1 MLSSIPGRGVLLS
14 TGTADD
20 KPFDAHQ
27 NQGLPSTFIVKILQP
42 SGSTLTLDAAQRSTI
57 ADIKADIERLAGIQA
72 QLQTLYVSSSPE
84 PLESGS
90 PVKQYANG
98 DDDLELTLI
107 VVPFAPTGTF
117 WWASDSFAQTNFRRP
132 EWFHFEPVVAK
143 HQGGEGAV
151 VGAEEAGPAKKLTL
165 KEKMA
170 ANADAKKKKAVA
182 TADELKK
189 EAEAKAKEAQSNLG
203 EHPQGPEHPFHLH
216 NPAGAAEMQ
225 NSAGHTMR
233 LGQIF
238 LRLTFEADGTVFY
251 TVKHYWWKKSKIK
264 GQYFDVLHAEGTWEL
279 DADETGKSI
288 VRLNFPSFEVAR
300 EAHVDK
306 RITRLE
312 KEYNPSRL
320 GGASI
325 RLAVSVFPA
334 FDDEASDG
342 GGMRAVT
349 RHPYFAITTWSGR
362 NTPEYKQLA
371 EDWQQLVSKYQQ
383 QGTLVPIAG
392 EAREDTD
399 EVLMSVELC
408 ASARYPAAPGD
419 LRHLSAPAAA
429 PGGGARGGGAG
440 GPPPPPP
447 PPPPAPP
454 PPGGVL
460 PAPPPPA

>member
-170 ANADAKKKKAVA
+170 AKADAKKKKAMA
-182 TADELKK
+182 TTDELKK

-203 EHPQGPEHPFHLH
+203 EHPQGPEHRLDDSRGLH
-216 NPAGAAEMQ
+216 PV
-225 NSAGHTMR
+225 R
-233 LGQIF
+233 
-238 LRLTFEADGTVFY
+238 
-251 TVKHYWWKKSKIK
+251 
-264 GQYFDVLHAEGTWEL
+264 DV
-279 DADETGKSI
+279 DADTRDGDPD
-288 VRLNFPSFEVAR
+288 RAR
-300 EAHVDK
+300 
-306 RITRLE
+306 
-312 KEYNPSRL
+312 
-320 GGASI
+320 
-325 RLAVSVFPA
+325 RLAGVHAGGSRPDRG
-334 FDDEASDG
+334 DDE
-342 GGMRAVT
+342 RRE
-349 RHPYFAITTWSGR
+349 RHPMG
-362 NTPEYKQLA
+362 
-371 EDWQQLVSKYQQ
+371 
-383 QGTLVPIAG
+383 
-392 EAREDTD
+392 
-399 EVLMSVELC
+399 
-408 ASARYPAAPGD
+408 
-419 LRHLSAPAAA
+419 LRRP
-429 PGGGARGGGAG
+429 
-440 GPPPPPP
+440 
-447 PPPPAPP
+447 
-454 PPGGVL
+454 
-460 PAPPPPA
+460 